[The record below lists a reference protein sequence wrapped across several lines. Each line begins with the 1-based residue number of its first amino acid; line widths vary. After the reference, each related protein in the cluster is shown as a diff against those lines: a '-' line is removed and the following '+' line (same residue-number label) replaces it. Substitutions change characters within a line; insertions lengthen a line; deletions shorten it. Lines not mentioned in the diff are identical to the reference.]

1 VRPRDFCI
9 SALPHLSEVPWER
22 RENEPCCLVH
32 PAVESSNLS
41 KLDQATRTW
50 QLGLD
55 TTWQDLSKTPGRA
68 PYLAALIRTYGF
80 VAPVE
85 SACRYTPGLE
95 RILDTRS
102 LTRAGYLAQDL
113 LTLGLAPADV
123 TQLPQCAWIT
133 TFRDIPEAL
142 GWLYVLYRAAQAKRG
157 LQAKLVRA
165 AATLDTACAYLAAV
179 AGDDADDR
187 WLSFE
192 RTFERTAAGAAR
204 EITDAAHSAFAALE
218 RWNEST
224 IFEHWRK
231 TG

>member
-1 VRPRDFCI
+1 
-9 SALPHLSEVPWER
+9 
-22 RENEPCCLVH
+22 
-32 PAVESSNLS
+32 VESPNLS
-41 KLDQATRTW
+41 KLDQATRRW

-55 TTWQDLSKTPGRA
+55 ATWHDLSAKPGRVR
-68 PYLAALIRTYGF
+68 YLAALIRTYGF

-95 RILDTRS
+95 RILDTRA

-142 GWLYVLYRAAQAKRG
+142 GWLYVLYRAAQAKRRI
-157 LQAKLVRA
+157 QAKLVRA
-165 AATLDTACAYLAAV
+165 APALDTACAYLAAV

-187 WLSFE
+187 WLPFE
-192 RTFERTAAGAAR
+192 RTLERTAAQGAAR
-204 EITDAAHSAFAALE
+204 EITSAANSAFAALE

-224 IFEHWRK
+224 TVEHWRK